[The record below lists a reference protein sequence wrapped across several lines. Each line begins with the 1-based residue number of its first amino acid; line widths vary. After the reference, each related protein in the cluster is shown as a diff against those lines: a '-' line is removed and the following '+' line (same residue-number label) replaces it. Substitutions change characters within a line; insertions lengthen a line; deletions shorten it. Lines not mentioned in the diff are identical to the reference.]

1 MVVLDGL
8 VLQLPSGDVRPPLS
22 ATLKPGVTLV
32 CGDEGTGKSTLLR
45 VLGDEAARQQAMRAG
60 QIIWDTDPHETSH
73 VFLMD
78 PADATANDASVRD
91 YWQHQAK
98 RYPAWREDVLQ
109 ALVQSLGLTEHVHKS
124 IFMLSTGSRRKV
136 MLAASIASMAP
147 WVLWDQPFASLDLAS
162 VRILKEVLKEAAT
175 AQRGFVLADY
185 TAPEGVPL
193 IQTLNLG

>member
-1 MVVLDGL
+1 MVVLDGV

-22 ATLKPGVTLV
+22 ATLTPGVTLV

-45 VLGDEAARQQAMRAG
+45 VLGNDAVRQTALRAG
-60 QIIWDTDPHETSH
+60 RIVWDAQAHEAFH

-78 PADATANDASVRD
+78 PADASSNDELVRG
-91 YWQHQAK
+91 YWQAQAR

-109 ALVQSLGLTEHVHKS
+109 SLVTSLGLTEHVHKS
-124 IFMLSTGSRRKV
+124 LFMLSTGSRRKV

-162 VRILKEVLKEAAT
+162 VRVLKDVLNEAAT

-185 TAPEGVPL
+185 TAPDGVPL
-193 IQTLNLG
+193 VQTLNLG

>member
-45 VLGDEAARQQAMRAG
+45 VLGDEAVRQQAMRAG

>member
-45 VLGDEAARQQAMRAG
+45 VLGDEAVRQQAMRAG

-162 VRILKEVLKEAAT
+162 VRVLKEVLNEAAT

>member
-1 MVVLDGL
+1 MVVLNGL

-45 VLGDEAARQQAMRAG
+45 VLGNEAVRQQAMRAG
-60 QIIWDTDPHETSH
+60 QIIWDTDPHETFH

-78 PADATANDASVRD
+78 PADATANDESVRD
-91 YWQHQAK
+91 YWQHQAT

-109 ALVQSLGLTEHVHKS
+109 ALVQSLGLAEHVHKS

-162 VRILKEVLKEAAT
+162 VRVLKEVLNEAAT